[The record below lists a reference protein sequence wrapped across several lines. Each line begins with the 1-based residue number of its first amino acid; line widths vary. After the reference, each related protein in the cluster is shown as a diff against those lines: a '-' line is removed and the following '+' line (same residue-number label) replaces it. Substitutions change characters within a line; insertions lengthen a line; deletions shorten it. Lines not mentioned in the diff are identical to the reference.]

1 MECYKLAIDVIGT
14 IESPTFYF
22 VLPTGFYYNP
32 TKYGDNW
39 VATDEKQYQTT
50 TTYYA
55 NGHQVI
61 KVAFQT
67 GHTFVGTGNAGQVQ
81 FILNVSADSTVVPGE
96 YKVMSYISSPNV
108 KWANMASLTN
118 TDLSY
123 LDVDANASDTGKS
136 KSFANRK
143 TDYVTLTVS
152 NVAKSLNNNSGIAI
166 DGEDGILSAVTTN
179 GQVDDRGDG
188 KTTLGMNVYS
198 TQAETTGFVYKGA
211 LPVNDI
217 TGKQDIVLTGPVTIP
232 SSISDTVSILYA
244 TGDVDLNNIETTNY
258 VTANKITD
266 WSKVTGV
273 ALIGTKIATGVHAQ
287 VNLPVQVLNV
297 SDKSG
302 KKYKFNT
309 ALFKNSL
316 PNQPLDMTATL
327 TVTGK
332 STIKTRV
339 EYTDTDGTT
348 KYKDLEYTKTYT
360 DGEDTPKASDFPSS
374 TGDTSALA
382 QYSPTFSLDDQNTL
396 KDLLQNRIMPND
408 PNMGS
413 INLRS
418 TVTPSEDGYYVTYVL
433 ADKTETTTN
442 TKNFTRTINIKKP
455 DGATETVAQT
465 APIGQQVTK
474 DLITGKTTTYPWG
487 TSYWQSYTIPVVNG
501 YIGKA
506 DTTDGKIDPQKI
518 DENSSDTI
526 VNITYTKLGSILPV
540 DESDNSLG
548 SNTTYANDP
557 DDGSKAAT
565 TNAPTI
571 PGYHVASTQT
581 NSNITVSGSG
591 NNTTATVTPVDQTQN
606 TQVVY
611 EPNTETATVK
621 FIDNDN
627 SSQEISGTAITST
640 GKYGQTITFTI
651 NPETELKTLEA
662 RGYELVSDDWADKI
676 NSTYKDGNNIFE
688 IHLKHQIK
696 QFVPANPTKG
706 ADDSNNIYHDPVN
719 GKDYPAFEAA
729 ALTVTYTG
737 AGDATPKAQ
746 TITVPGAFYKNFTY
760 DAVTG
765 AVVSEDSNWTSTNK
779 PSSTSSNFAFDSS
792 IYEAYENGGYG
803 NNDNR
808 KLIPSIIGYKAGY
821 KNGPFIATLP
831 LIQLGANAGGNT
843 VTYTYSIIYTAND
856 ETAMIKFIDDTTGK
870 AVSDSALNTD
880 GALTTTGKYGE
891 TISFT
896 TDPETELANLEKKG
910 YTLVSDG
917 WKNKTS
923 TTYQDGDVNNTFEIH
938 LKHLYAADL
947 VSKSVTRTINY
958 VDAKDTS
965 KPVADA
971 VKQRATLTRNHI
983 KDNVTGDYVGYG
995 SIDDN
1000 SDYVSNDA
1008 WNVENQTWVAVASPD
1023 LSAKGYEAPDQTK
1036 VDAVTVDG
1044 NTQDATITVTY
1055 DHKTVTVQPNN
1066 PKTTTDPLPDNPT
1079 SNYPSGV
1086 DEKDL
1091 KKTITRTIKL
1101 TTPNGKETD
1110 ETQTVTLSRTAT
1122 VDEVNGGVTY
1132 SYWST
1137 GTWDSYTPK
1146 SVTGYTPKIT
1156 IDDTSAS
1163 SIAQTTVS
1171 HDTNDSTV
1179 IITYTPDS
1187 QKLQIHIYDVD
1198 KNATIK
1204 DDLGAGESGVTLE
1217 IDGVSN
1223 QAYDETS
1230 AVQKLEDY
1238 YKGLGY
1244 KLAPVTAEHPLPV
1257 ATGTFDTND
1266 AVDQAINIYLVH
1278 DIEEQTQK
1286 VTRTINYQT
1295 TETHKQVAGPYTK
1308 TVTVI
1313 AMVDRVTGNALSY
1326 TGTDGTS
1333 AVTVTLTGTKTKDGK
1348 NAYTIT
1354 IPGQKLPTYAGYT
1367 AQAPEATSS
1376 TQAKI
1381 FNETLSGTDDS
1392 LTETVNYTPNDQQ
1405 LQIRVFDD
1413 TTDPDSKTDLG
1424 AGQSGDQVNFSGK
1437 TDETVPDDVKAKVD
1451 DLIKYYEGKGYVLV
1465 STGTIPTKYDNT
1477 DNTGDTDSAVQHVD
1491 IHLKHGTKTITA
1503 TQTNITYTDPT
1514 NNQQYQ
1520 LTYDATRT
1528 ITYQGAGNQTPAEKA
1543 ETVRGA
1549 FTRQLTVDAVTGK
1562 VQTVDLWTGSYDY
1575 ASVSVTPVTGY
1586 VADKVTVPAV
1596 TASADNLDENGNP
1609 KAVSQTVAYTAVGR
1623 IIPVDANGKQLA
1635 DPQNYKNDSADP
1647 TKVAEN
1653 ETLPMIPGYH
1663 IVSGDGVTTSGTG
1676 NNTTGTITPT
1686 NATSDTKVTYAPN
1699 AETITVKY
1707 VDADAKDPSKAT
1719 LKTDPLN
1726 GDFGTDINYTTK
1738 DELAKLTNEGYVLS
1752 QASDDGFTSANQTQY
1767 TVENDGKTYIVTLHH
1782 GTETVT
1788 TNQQV
1793 DGKTKINEND
1803 DRDNAPVW
1811 TDENGIVSAAF
1822 TRTISYVASDGTNLG
1837 LSTQTQSAHWTRE
1850 LTVDK
1855 VTGEVVDSTAW
1866 TTTNTYP
1873 AVTSPTVAGYTPDIA
1888 TVAEV
1893 TSPKQTDTK
1902 VTVTYAPN
1910 DQKLHIRVFDDT
1922 VDATKDIGAGDS
1934 NQTVDYTGKTNTSFD
1949 ESDSVSALEKYYE
1962 GKGYILDPKSPAPT
1976 TTGTYNTDDNDV
1988 QYIDIHLIHNT
1999 HQQSQTVIR
2008 TINYVTTTKDA
2019 DGQPVQVATPT
2030 TVTVT
2035 VKATIDD
2042 VTKDA
2047 SDYTATDSN
2056 GKSYTVTRT
2065 STVTNGG
2072 SNQYSVTLPGQT
2084 TLPTKEGYTAAPTSA
2099 ATAKSDQTYTVTL
2112 AETVSDH
2119 SETVTYTPNAQ
2130 DLTIVVHDNTTNT
2143 DVDVST
2149 YGDSTSFTGV
2159 SDGNVSTD
2167 VTTNRDKLIQQLKDK
2182 GYDVTDEGNIPANYD
2197 HDDSNDQTVT
2207 IRVTHKKVTV
2217 TPDKPKT
2224 TDDTIDGTTQKY
2236 PDGVSESD
2244 LNHTVT
2250 RTINVTNPDGTT
2262 QQAVQT
2268 VAFIREATIDA
2279 VTGHVTYTPWVVKG
2293 TTATQGTW
2301 SEYDGPTH
2309 AGYTP
2314 AIDGKSADSA
2324 TISANDQ
2331 VSESDS
2337 DQTINI
2343 TYTANPQST
2352 KIQYVDD
2359 DAKDV
2364 QGNSTVVTLTDLTG
2378 ETDEKVNPTYVT
2390 PTGYE
2395 LVDSNQEVP
2404 SYTFK
2409 ASDNQPIVVH
2419 LRHKTVKVDS
2429 FVPKTLSDK
2438 LPDNPGKDFPSG
2450 VGESDLNKTITRTIN
2465 VTKPDGMKITTTQTV
2480 HLTRTATVDEVTG
2493 EVTYS
2498 DWTTGK
2504 WDAYTPDNVAGYT
2517 PNGTAPKSPV
2527 NGNSQDQT
2535 INITYIANPQKV
2547 TINYVDDDDQGKVV
2561 HTTPLSGKTDR
2572 TVPVTNEV
2580 PAGYQ
2585 LATGSTVPSDHTF
2598 TPDGPATITVH
2609 LVHKHDQDSE
2619 NHQATRTITV
2629 TTPDGMTQTIT
2640 QTGKISRSTDT
2651 DEVTKTTTYGDWSK
2665 ADWPKYDVPVIPGY
2679 TASVKTVDETPLTPN
2694 TQDSQVVITYT
2705 ANAQATTI
2713 QYVDD
2718 DEGDQ
2723 VVNTTVLN
2731 GQTGQTVTP
2740 AYTIPDHYDYV
2751 GGEEANYTFKASG
2764 NVPIVVHLKHH
2775 HTTTPD
2781 QKTVTRTITVT
2792 TPAGKKTTTTQ
2803 TATSTRMIDTDEV
2816 TGTKTPGAWQ
2826 PATWDNFATP
2836 TIAGY
2841 VPTVSQVAAKK
2852 VTGDTPDEQINIA
2865 YSANP
2870 QTATVTYVDDETSKT
2885 VHVTNLHGDTATTVT
2900 VPNEVPAGYDLVG
2913 TFPSDYT
2920 FTSASQQGITVHL
2933 KHHPNTVPET
2943 KTVTRTITVVNPNGT
2958 TKTVTQT
2965 ATITRQVTTDAVNG
2979 NQTFTPWTIALWS
2992 KFEVPTFKGY
3002 TPSQITVT
3010 PVTVDG
3016 NSQDETVTIT
3026 YAADPAAIV
3035 YFLDEDQLDA
3045 KGQPSQVATS
3055 GYLSGN
3061 FNGPIIDQS
3070 YAKTLADL
3078 QAKGYLL
3085 DNQKSTYPT
3094 QDKFDTDPKTL
3105 QTFYVY
3111 LKHQTTTAPE
3121 QKTATRTIK
3130 VNNPAGTTKTITQT
3144 VAISR
3149 QITIDKV
3156 TGKQTA
3162 GDWSSA
3168 NWAEFKVPAISG
3180 YTPSQTTVPVT
3191 TVDGTATDQTVT
3203 INYTAN
3209 PQTVTIK
3216 YIDDTTGTTV
3226 KAESVQGVTDQ
3237 TVTIPADVPSGY
3249 RVVGQLPG
3257 KYTLTS
3263 DDGQTITVHLTH
3275 QTTTVAEAK
3284 TITRTITVIN
3294 PNGMTKTVTQTATIT
3309 RQVTTDQATGTQTF
3323 TPWSA
3328 ADWPAFNLTNLAVIP
3343 GYTPMVVKGSTAH
3356 VMVDETT
3363 QDAQTQ
3369 IIYVGQPQGTTI
3381 QYVDDETGKVVQTTS
3396 LQGRT
3401 GETVTP
3407 SYQTLSGY
3415 DLVDPSQAVTS
3426 YIFKTSGNQPIVI
3439 HLTHHKSIVPETKTV
3454 TRTITVVNPNGT
3466 TKTVTQTATIT
3477 RQVTTDQVTGDQTA
3491 TAWTTVEW
3499 PAFNVPTLTGYTAN
3513 IDGTIDAVT
3522 VDATTTDQVVTIT
3535 YLKQTTP
3542 NKPVVIPDKPNKPN
3556 RPTVNPTLIEPTN
3569 GNDQTSS
3576 RSTSDTPVK
3585 PSISGQSSAVISQG
3599 TVRPTKATVTNIPTA
3614 TTGTSRLPQTG
3625 NANSRAMLSLG
3636 LASLVATLGLLIEKK
3651 REDRK

>member
-1 MECYKLAIDVIGT
+1 
-14 IESPTFYF
+14 
-22 VLPTGFYYNP
+22 
-32 TKYGDNW
+32 
-39 VATDEKQYQTT
+39 
-50 TTYYA
+50 
-55 NGHQVI
+55 
-61 KVAFQT
+61 
-67 GHTFVGTGNAGQVQ
+67 
-81 FILNVSADSTVVPGE
+81 
-96 YKVMSYISSPNV
+96 
-108 KWANMASLTN
+108 
-118 TDLSY
+118 
-123 LDVDANASDTGKS
+123 
-136 KSFANRK
+136 
-143 TDYVTLTVS
+143 
-152 NVAKSLNNNSGIAI
+152 
-166 DGEDGILSAVTTN
+166 
-179 GQVDDRGDG
+179 
-188 KTTLGMNVYS
+188 
-198 TQAETTGFVYKGA
+198 
-211 LPVNDI
+211 
-217 TGKQDIVLTGPVTIP
+217 
-232 SSISDTVSILYA
+232 
-244 TGDVDLNNIETTNY
+244 
-258 VTANKITD
+258 
-266 WSKVTGV
+266 
-273 ALIGTKIATGVHAQ
+273 
-287 VNLPVQVLNV
+287 
-297 SDKSG
+297 
-302 KKYKFNT
+302 
-309 ALFKNSL
+309 
-316 PNQPLDMTATL
+316 
-327 TVTGK
+327 
-332 STIKTRV
+332 
-339 EYTDTDGTT
+339 
-348 KYKDLEYTKTYT
+348 
-360 DGEDTPKASDFPSS
+360 
-374 TGDTSALA
+374 
-382 QYSPTFSLDDQNTL
+382 
-396 KDLLQNRIMPND
+396 
-408 PNMGS
+408 
-413 INLRS
+413 
-418 TVTPSEDGYYVTYVL
+418 
-433 ADKTETTTN
+433 
-442 TKNFTRTINIKKP
+442 
-455 DGATETVAQT
+455 
-465 APIGQQVTK
+465 
-474 DLITGKTTTYPWG
+474 
-487 TSYWQSYTIPVVNG
+487 
-501 YIGKA
+501 
-506 DTTDGKIDPQKI
+506 
-518 DENSSDTI
+518 
-526 VNITYTKLGSILPV
+526 
-540 DESDNSLG
+540 
-548 SNTTYANDP
+548 
-557 DDGSKAAT
+557 
-565 TNAPTI
+565 
-571 PGYHVASTQT
+571 
-581 NSNITVSGSG
+581 
-591 NNTTATVTPVDQTQN
+591 
-606 TQVVY
+606 
-611 EPNTETATVK
+611 
-621 FIDNDN
+621 
-627 SSQEISGTAITST
+627 
-640 GKYGQTITFTI
+640 
-651 NPETELKTLEA
+651 
-662 RGYELVSDDWADKI
+662 
-676 NSTYKDGNNIFE
+676 
-688 IHLKHQIK
+688 
-696 QFVPANPTKG
+696 
-706 ADDSNNIYHDPVN
+706 
-719 GKDYPAFEAA
+719 
-729 ALTVTYTG
+729 
-737 AGDATPKAQ
+737 
-746 TITVPGAFYKNFTY
+746 
-760 DAVTG
+760 
-765 AVVSEDSNWTSTNK
+765 
-779 PSSTSSNFAFDSS
+779 
-792 IYEAYENGGYG
+792 
-803 NNDNR
+803 
-808 KLIPSIIGYKAGY
+808 
-821 KNGPFIATLP
+821 
-831 LIQLGANAGGNT
+831 
-843 VTYTYSIIYTAND
+843 
-856 ETAMIKFIDDTTGK
+856 
-870 AVSDSALNTD
+870 
-880 GALTTTGKYGE
+880 
-891 TISFT
+891 
-896 TDPETELANLEKKG
+896 
-910 YTLVSDG
+910 
-917 WKNKTS
+917 
-923 TTYQDGDVNNTFEIH
+923 
-938 LKHLYAADL
+938 
-947 VSKSVTRTINY
+947 
-958 VDAKDTS
+958 
-965 KPVADA
+965 
-971 VKQRATLTRNHI
+971 
-983 KDNVTGDYVGYG
+983 
-995 SIDDN
+995 
-1000 SDYVSNDA
+1000 
-1008 WNVENQTWVAVASPD
+1008 
-1023 LSAKGYEAPDQTK
+1023 
-1036 VDAVTVDG
+1036 
-1044 NTQDATITVTY
+1044 
-1055 DHKTVTVQPNN
+1055 
-1066 PKTTTDPLPDNPT
+1066 
-1079 SNYPSGV
+1079 
-1086 DEKDL
+1086 
-1091 KKTITRTIKL
+1091 
-1101 TTPNGKETD
+1101 
-1110 ETQTVTLSRTAT
+1110 
-1122 VDEVNGGVTY
+1122 
-1132 SYWST
+1132 
-1137 GTWDSYTPK
+1137 
-1146 SVTGYTPKIT
+1146 
-1156 IDDTSAS
+1156 
-1163 SIAQTTVS
+1163 
-1171 HDTNDSTV
+1171 
-1179 IITYTPDS
+1179 
-1187 QKLQIHIYDVD
+1187 
-1198 KNATIK
+1198 
-1204 DDLGAGESGVTLE
+1204 
-1217 IDGVSN
+1217 
-1223 QAYDETS
+1223 
-1230 AVQKLEDY
+1230 
-1238 YKGLGY
+1238 
-1244 KLAPVTAEHPLPV
+1244 
-1257 ATGTFDTND
+1257 
-1266 AVDQAINIYLVH
+1266 
-1278 DIEEQTQK
+1278 
-1286 VTRTINYQT
+1286 
-1295 TETHKQVAGPYTK
+1295 
-1308 TVTVI
+1308 
-1313 AMVDRVTGNALSY
+1313 MVDRVTGNALSY

-3309 RQVTTDQATGTQTF
+3309 RQVTTDAVNGNQTFTPWTIALWSKFEVPTFKGYTPSQITVTPVTVDGNSQDETVTITYAADPAAIVYFLDEDQLDAKGQPSQVATSGYLSGNFNGPIIDQSYAKTLADLQAKGYLLDNQKSTYPTQDKFDTDPKTLQTFYVYLKHQTTTAPEQKTATRTIKVNNPAGTTKTITQTVAISRQITIDKVTGKQTAGDWSSANWAEFKVPAISGYTPSQTTVPVTTVDGTATDQTVTINYTANPQTVTIKYIDDTTGTTVKAESVQGVTDQTVTIPADVPSGYRVVGQLPGKYTLTSDDGQTITVHLTHQTTTVAEAKTITRTITVINPNGMTKTVTQTATITRQVTTDQATGTQTF